1 MTRTR
6 SMIAASAVALM
17 LAVVPDRSSATPST
31 FGVTVDPVGTFD
43 AHTGQA
49 TITGTVSCGSTSGFV
64 DLEGNLR
71 QFVGRV
77 STVFGSFIGDVPAC
91 TPDASLPWSVTVEP
105 TNGQFRGGSASANVR
120 VAVDSSTAET
130 SAPVKLKR

>member
-1 MTRTR
+1 MLCALLGGGAMTRTR

-17 LAVVPDRSSATPST
+17 LALVPGRSSATPST

-71 QFVGRV
+71 RFFCRV
-77 STVFGSFIGDVPAC
+77 SAAVGSFMSG
-91 TPDASLPWSVTVEP
+91 
-105 TNGQFRGGSASANVR
+105 
-120 VAVDSSTAET
+120 VAT
-130 SAPVKLKR
+130 